1 MPTEQVLEIAL
12 AVENSKCLTEV
23 QHHLRR
29 FAQELGYD
37 RFVLFS
43 ASASLDGLVEH
54 IYWLEGAWFEDNNPL
69 DAETYIRHCPATQHI
84 TQQDEA
90 FFWTKTMTSQGE
102 WYRIV
107 AKPRGSGVHGLQ
119 VPIFGRTGLQGAM
132 SFGGTSISTTAAT
145 RLALTFLANTAFFTV
160 RKLLAPPKEATAGY
174 LSKREK
180 EILVWTAAGWRQ
192 SAIADTLGLS
202 VRTVENHLRNSRRRL
217 GVATT
222 AEAIRIA
229 IRHGHIQG

>member
-1 MPTEQVLEIAL
+1 M
-12 AVENSKCLTEV
+12 TEV
-23 QHHLRR
+23 QHHLRE
-29 FAQELGYD
+29 FAQRLGYD

-43 ASASLDGLVEH
+43 TSASLDGLVEQ
-54 IYWLEGAWFEDNNPL
+54 IYWMEGAWFEDNNQL
-69 DAETYIRHCPATQHI
+69 DAVTYMRHCPATQHI
-84 TQQDEA
+84 AQHDEP
-90 FFWTKTMTSQGE
+90 FFWTKTMVSQGE
-102 WYRIV
+102 LYRIV

-160 RKLLAPPKEATAGY
+160 RKLLAPPEDAAVGY

-180 EILVWTAAGWRQ
+180 EMLVWTAAGWRQ
-192 SAIADTLGLS
+192 SAIAEALSLS
-202 VRTVENHLRNSRRRL
+202 VRTVENHLRNARRRL

-229 IRHGHIQG
+229 IRSGHIQG

>member
-1 MPTEQVLEIAL
+1 MPTAQVLQIAL

-23 QHHLRR
+23 QDHVRR

-43 ASASLDGLVEH
+43 ASASLDGLVEQ
-54 IYWLEGAWFEDNNPL
+54 IYWMEGAWFEDNDQL
-69 DAETYIRHCPATQHI
+69 DAVSYMRHCPATQHI
-84 TQQDEA
+84 TQHDEP
-90 FFWTKTMTSQGE
+90 FFWTKTMASQGE
-102 WYRIV
+102 LYRIV

-119 VPIFGRTGLQGAM
+119 IPVFGRTGLQGAM
-132 SFGGTSISTTAAT
+132 SFGGTRISTTAT
-145 RLALTFLANTAFFTV
+145 TKLALTFLANTAFFTV
-160 RKLLAPPKEATAGY
+160 RKLLDPPKDATAGY

-192 SAIADTLGLS
+192 SAIAETLGLS
-202 VRTVENHLRNSRRRL
+202 VRTVENHLRSSRKRL

-222 AEAIRIA
+222 VEAIRIA
-229 IRHGHIQG
+229 IRSGYIKG